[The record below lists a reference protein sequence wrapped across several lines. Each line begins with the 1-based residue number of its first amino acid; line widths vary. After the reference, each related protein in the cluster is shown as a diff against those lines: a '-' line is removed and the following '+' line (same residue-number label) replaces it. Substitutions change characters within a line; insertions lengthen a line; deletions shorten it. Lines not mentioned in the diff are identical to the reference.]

1 MATLSAQSLQ
11 SFTVAVGPGTTKELD
26 TALGAAA
33 SLTTTV
39 NTLDAFKTEITT
51 AYTAN
56 LSANSFNG
64 NHFLVDGNLSNLSD
78 GTTATISW
86 EAVNQI
92 LVTGIAATPTI
103 TGATGAS
110 PGGLIVGAASRR
122 LGFYGATAVARPSI
136 TQTYSTATTTH
147 TAMTAAAL
155 TVADGAG
162 TNNGTIEAITNNATT
177 IAAVQELA
185 DQINKLVT
193 DLTETKKIVNGVVD
207 NLQSLGLFG

>member
-86 EAVNQI
+86 
-92 LVTGIAATPTI
+92 
-103 TGATGAS
+103 
-110 PGGLIVGAASRR
+110 
-122 LGFYGATAVARPSI
+122 
-136 TQTYSTATTTH
+136 
-147 TAMTAAAL
+147 
-155 TVADGAG
+155 
-162 TNNGTIEAITNNATT
+162 
-177 IAAVQELA
+177 
-185 DQINKLVT
+185 
-193 DLTETKKIVNGVVD
+193 
-207 NLQSLGLFG
+207 